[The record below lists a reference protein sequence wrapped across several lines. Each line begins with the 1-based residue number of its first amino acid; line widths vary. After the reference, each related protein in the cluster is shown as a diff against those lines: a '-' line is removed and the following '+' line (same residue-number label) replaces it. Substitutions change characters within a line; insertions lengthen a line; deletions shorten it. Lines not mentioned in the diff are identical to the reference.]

1 MTTRWKFAL
10 ALFVAAGLVAAC
22 AVKEPPKTADMVE
35 DALPPTT
42 EVSAEWTAPAGD
54 TGQVDDGWL
63 ATFEDPELE
72 EWPEPGQEE
81 EGGGTG

>member
-1 MTTRWKFAL
+1 MTPRG
-10 ALFVAAGLVAAC
+10 FVAVVACAGAVFVAAC
-22 AVKEPPKTADMVE
+22 AVKEPPQTADTVE

-63 ATFEDPELE
+63 KSFHQPELE
-72 EWPEPGQEE
+72 ALVDEAL
-81 EGGGTG
+81 